1 MMLLRT
7 RFLEAKDQSPRTA
20 TALGFDFTVNS
31 LNSQQ
36 AGVILSS
43 RIFRLQFLSP
53 SLLPDILLFPGMP
66 PGSMLFQREVYQ

>member
-1 MMLLRT
+1 M
-7 RFLEAKDQSPRTA
+7 
-20 TALGFDFTVNS
+20 ALGFDFTANS
-31 LNSQQ
+31 LSSQQ

-53 SLLPDILLFPGMP
+53 LLLPGILLFPGMS